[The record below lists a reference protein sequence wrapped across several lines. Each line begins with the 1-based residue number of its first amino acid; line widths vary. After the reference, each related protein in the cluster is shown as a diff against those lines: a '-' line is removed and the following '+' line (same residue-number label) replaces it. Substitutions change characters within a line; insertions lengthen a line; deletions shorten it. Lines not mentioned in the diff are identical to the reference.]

1 MSQQRS
7 CCCGPQQE
15 FELECLHSDKMGSY
29 YPSSNNYDRND
40 ITAHGRPRRDGRQFN
55 SSARALSY
63 KKNTLFDTT
72 GQLDGYRQGQGTN
85 IDTVEKTGMGCMLCQ
100 GSMILSFKAKAFNF
114 GGMLTKRADG
124 CVGSQD
130 GGCKSISTYFD
141 GTNRNYPAEE
151 QMHVLY
157 LAAKDFWYFERG
169 PSGVPFSSF
178 NFSIPPN
185 KAEVFL
191 EDIIP
196 VDRNNRLGFRK
207 TPEPASFS
215 DCAKTFPFAPRPT
228 DNDGLCHPELT
239 YCTNPSNVVF
249 GSAESGTI
257 PSRTHIRKALNAGL
271 SWDEG
276 ACGRDENRDP
286 EFADYSAASCYVGIN
301 TGGQLKD
308 NFVCAQLESNIN
320 ERASDGFNGPCGGI
334 YAPGFSSWQMYQMRK
349 TPHHRCT
356 SDIISYGNGIR
367 LFPAPGEAVEVPI
380 DDLNPTQFS
389 NCYAAQYGVLYR
401 VRMWV
406 KADQHVNTCY
416 EYPCRDS
423 VGNRV
428 AYYPPETNRKM
439 QTSTADGG
447 YTPLQKACTSGPA
460 AILYSCSGAPVFSSD
475 LRDLIQDGTSGLSIS
490 SAKLLSDYY
499 YGLMN
504 EAGNRIISNRFQRKY
519 FECTK
524 LTNGV
529 EDILGES
536 GKFVAKDWRPDQ
548 IQKYDE
554 LQSEFRLKA
563 AETIAELGEELPPAI
578 LEALTT
584 YTTIELPE
592 DIKSHINPLVGNSPE
607 LLPVQKSGPEFLTMF
622 IHRAPAKQV
631 GKDESPGTLITEMPR
646 FQGSKFENDK
656 FAIDAYD
663 PWHPDNNGSVWPT
676 LGNKRQSEYPILLKN
691 PDGLGE
697 IFELRYPIRIA
708 YASAFTQAGQ
718 ELTDELWDEIAPKW
732 ERDLFEIWY
741 KKNPVY
747 FHAVP
752 GGWAWSGSGVIH
764 NPALSCTTEA
774 PCVETTRDACRWSN
788 TLQKTNLIDSIHQLE
803 IFGGGCS
810 GFPNLTTFTAL
821 EGGGGFINQALQLRN
836 KPYSKQCSQLP
847 PQCAYPGVLNV
858 AFAASDCG
866 NAASTNEDC
875 AQSSGRANVGAFV
888 GNSCSPGQFAP
899 CTTDNGVTPNPTI
912 RMINCCTTG
921 KSFYAGSRKEAIE
934 AGRGPRAIVN
944 RSTETINENSTEE
957 EIKNW
962 NKENPSVKMG
972 DPSLYGIRCTERGNC
987 PPGYECCCPA
997 GCDQD
1002 CFCIP
1007 NGNECT
1013 NPPCSSANRFNSKC
1027 CEEYGSC
1034 CYTDSD
1040 GRLRCIDNISNEEC
1054 IARTELGGLNGTFT
1068 IDTTCSLGPCKTSVT
1083 TGACFYTDKLV
1094 GHQICRQTTQDT
1106 CAGLS
1111 GEFFVDQE
1119 CSEFNDKI
1127 TTGYETITSQVNDK
1141 PPYAGDRSCG
1151 RFGFSVN
1158 CCTEETNQETGAVTR
1173 TCETKCVADCDIG
1186 ENGTARIVDDCTSC
1200 AQLGHC
1206 CDDEGYC
1213 SSRVTQENCIGT
1225 WYPGEEC
1232 DGESCMTFGGDLG
1245 GPGGG
1250 GSCDCTGLIGAST
1263 AVCVPNAFKP
1273 AALAGHYSPKPLDGA
1288 APLGCTITYSEA
1300 LVPCVSEH
1308 VQVTK
1313 MGFRHVSF
1321 SSRRNSGSVCPNAG
1335 NGKCSTELAPAPP
1348 CCGQRANSSWCYDV
1362 EQGCDYGPDVDPE
1375 LRPVHVA
1382 FDTSVVTFYPFKV
1395 RCQQVQDTGGF
1406 WRCEVLSQY
1415 LYPSEIT
1422 DYSYGIA
1429 GVNDWRTCNNTIRR
1443 PSNAPGCQTEYNPE
1457 NCIYGESLTCTEDR
1471 STNWV
1476 GAMETFGGFCTELK
1490 SFFLGDKKINSASFC
1505 PDVDATQ
1512 YRAYSIPF
1520 PGAISPGQEV
1530 QHLYAPSYGVGDI
1543 PKTHCLSRGAEKP
1556 LDEKPVNVP
1565 EGNIF
1570 ADCAEYFNDK
1580 ILFDTDEYYQ
1590 EPPAPTELIF
1600 NDFGGVGEDVIAE
1613 NVCADDLDSGG
1624 LASYFKDA
1632 KAEYVDATFG
1642 NEDNPGDFWI
1652 KKEFPQLGY
1661 IRLFGVGCYNFP
1673 GTFEGG
1679 EANEL
1684 TGTDGVTA
1692 RAGGNFAG
1700 TMVMSFNTKE
1710 EFEKYDAVYGSENLK
1725 LKFITEVVGQPADFP
1740 IGGGDRDYTFV
1751 AQPSYNVRIE
1761 SDFSA
1766 CASQPDTSGDC
1777 FWDDSDSEGLL
1788 NFLGLDPVGLDP
1800 DGNDGDDEPDP
1811 ESSIRQACSYGQTGY
1826 LNGTG
1831 LKYANLLDGTDVNN
1845 PTEPD
1850 YDDEQ
1855 PTTVGRWGK
1864 VYEFCSFIPPNS
1876 VRLDLKFGGGSNS
1889 DDSGGQLKPVFFLPE
1904 DPIPKFSGLRG
1915 PLVLLGTEKF
1925 TVDLARF
1932 DDIIENPFCGTCYTE
1947 SGDVATGYC
1956 TDSDGNRTTAST
1968 EWQCLGEPDPSL
1980 PLGACCD
1987 GDNCSVTIEAEC
1999 IAPSVWQGEG
2009 TDCSFV
2015 AGGGTICGDGI
2026 GLPPAG
2032 NENTWTPVDPSEFD
2046 QEICEAPVVGG
2057 CLDTEGNPEGTPTS
2071 SYTWYPLVEGIT
2083 NGGAYGC
2090 CNHLPTD
2097 PLDTDEGFDCSGQSE
2112 DECFPYTPCSKW
2124 QDKDTVIHDNPART
2138 FGAGECWSGDGCD

>member
-349 TPHHRCT
+349 TPHLRYAA
-356 SDIISYGNGIR
+356 DIVSYGNGIR
-367 LFPAPGEAVEVPI
+367 IFPAPGEAIEAPI
-380 DDLNPTQFS
+380 GGLGPTQFS
-389 NCYAAQYGVLYR
+389 NCLGSQYGVLYK

-406 KADQHVNTCY
+406 KADQHVNTRF
-416 EYPCRDS
+416 EYPCTDS
-423 VGNRV
+423 SGNQV
-428 AYYPPETNRKM
+428 AYYPAETNRKM
-439 QTSTADGG
+439 QTSAVDGG
-447 YTPLQKACTSGPA
+447 YRNDMKRFSSGPA
-460 AILYSCSGAPVFSSD
+460 AILYSCSGVPVFSSD
-475 LRDLIQDGTSGLSIS
+475 LRDLIQEGESGLSS
-490 SAKLLSDYY
+490 GNAKILSDYY

-504 EAGNRIISNRFQRKY
+504 SAADRVIIDPYKKKH

-524 LTNGV
+524 LSSGI

-554 LQSEFRLKA
+554 LQSEFQLKA
-563 AETIAELGEELPPAI
+563 AETIAELGDNLSPKD
-578 LEALTT
+578 LVRLTK
-584 YTTIELPE
+584 YTSIQLPE
-592 DIKSHINPLVGNSPE
+592 SFKSRLTSSSENE

-622 IHRAPAKQV
+622 IHRVAPKQL
-631 GKDESPGTLITEMPR
+631 GSDEGFGEDILITEMPK
-646 FQGSKFENDK
+646 FQASNFSGDE
-656 FAIDAYD
+656 FAIDYYD
-663 PWHPDNNGSVWPT
+663 PWHPNNNGSKWPN
-676 LGNKRQSEYPILLKN
+676 LGTDRQDLYPIQLTS
-691 PDGLGE
+691 PDGRQDSNM
-697 IFELRYPIRIA
+697 IFKFRYPVRAA
-708 YASAFTQAGQ
+708 YASAFLLNGG
-718 ELTDELWDEIAPKW
+718 ELTDEIWDEIAPKW

-752 GGWAWSGSGVIH
+752 GGWAWSGDGVNH
-764 NPALSCTTEA
+764 QPGLSCEPDA
-774 PCVETTRDACRWSN
+774 PCFPSTNTCRWSN
-788 TLQKTNLIDSIHQLE
+788 TLRKTSLIDSVHQLRL
-803 IFGGGCS
+803 FS
-810 GFPNLTTFTAL
+810 SDAFPNTTQLIELNGAS
-821 EGGGGFINQALQLRN
+821 FISQGLQLRN
-836 KPYSKQCSQLP
+836 KPYRRTCSLLP
-847 PQCAYPGVLNV
+847 GPCAYPGIINRTFS
-858 AFAASDCG
+858 AFDCG
-866 NAASTNEDC
+866 SAADTNEDC
-875 AQSSGRANVGAFV
+875 DIRSGRVSV
-888 GNSCSPGQFAP
+888 VSVLGNNCSPGQFAP
-899 CTTDNGVTPNPTI
+899 CTIGNGASPDPTI
-912 RMINCCTTG
+912 RMINCCRTPR
-921 KSFYAGSRKEAIE
+921 SFYSGTRKGSVEF
-934 AGRGPRAIVN
+934 GTGPRAILDSSSKSV
-944 RSTETINENSTEE
+944 NENSTQD
-957 EIKNW
+957 EIEKW

-1007 NGNECT
+1007 NSIEC
-1013 NPPCSSANRFNSKC
+1013 NNSPCSSANRFNSNC

-1054 IARTELGGLNGTFT
+1054 IAKTELGGLNGTFNK
-1068 IDTTCSLGPCKTSVT
+1068 DTTCSLGPCKTSVT

-1094 GHQICRQTTQDT
+1094 GHQICRQTTNDT
-1106 CAGLS
+1106 CAGFS
-1111 GEFFVDQE
+1111 GEFFADQE

-1127 TTGYETITSQVNDK
+1127 TTGYETITSLVNTK
-1141 PPYAGDRSCG
+1141 PLLPGDRSCG

-1158 CCTEETNQETGAVTR
+1158 CCTEEKNQETGVVTR
-1173 TCETKCVADCDIG
+1173 TCETKCIADCDIG
-1186 ENGTARIVDDCTSC
+1186 KNGTARIVSDCGSC
-1200 AQLGHC
+1200 DQLGHC
-1206 CDDEGYC
+1206 CNDESYC
-1213 SSRVTQENCIGT
+1213 SSRVTKEDCTGT

-1232 DGESCMTFGGDLG
+1232 DEESCMTSIGLRSV
-1245 GPGGG
+1245 GPGSVGG
-1250 GSCDCTGLIGAST
+1250 NDGDPVDTGTCSCTGLAGPLKNACT
-1263 AVCVPNAFKP
+1263 GPGYKAPNV
-1273 AALAGHYSPKPLDGA
+1273 AGHYAPVGLDGVK
-1288 APLGCTITYSEA
+1288 PLGCALKYSEA
-1300 LVPCVSEH
+1300 LVPCISRH

-1313 MGFRHVSF
+1313 MGFRHVVF
-1321 SSRRNSGSVCPNAG
+1321 SSRVNMESKCPNAG
-1335 NGKCSTELAPAPP
+1335 SGQCNPQDSPPANSIT
-1348 CCGQRANSSWCYDV
+1348 CCGQAANSSWCYDV
-1362 EQGCDYGPDVDPE
+1362 QTACGDSPSG
-1375 LRPVHVA
+1375 LGSSSRQRPIHEKFDSAVA
-1382 FDTSVVTFYPFKV
+1382 TFYPYKV
-1395 RCQQVQDTGGF
+1395 RCQQVQDSAGF
-1406 WRCEVLSQY
+1406 WRCQVLSEY
-1415 LYPSEIT
+1415 LYPSDIT

-1429 GVNDWRTCNNTIRR
+1429 GVSDWKTCNNVIKVPLSGDNDCDCDRYYDPFYCVMRESGTC
-1443 PSNAPGCQTEYNPE
+1443 PDDPDPGDTTYIGANLEGPCCSKNEPKFF
-1457 NCIYGESLTCTEDR
+1457 GDR
-1471 STNWV
+1471 DING
-1476 GAMETFGGFCTELK
+1476 GA
-1490 SFFLGDKKINSASFC
+1490 FC
-1505 PDVDATQ
+1505 PSMYKAGRA
-1512 YRAYSIPF
+1512 RAYSIPF
-1520 PGAISPGQEV
+1520 RNDQTEGDT
-1530 QHLYAPSYGVGDI
+1530 QHLYAPSYGVGYI
-1543 PKTHCLSRGAEKP
+1543 PGVHCLTTGAELP
-1556 LDEKPVNVP
+1556 LDSKPINVP
-1565 EGNIF
+1565 EGSIF
-1570 ADCAEYFNDK
+1570 SECADYFNDK
-1580 ILFDTDEYYQ
+1580 ILSDLDDYYQ
-1590 EPPAPTELIF
+1590 EPLPVTELTF
-1600 NDFGGVGEDVIAE
+1600 TDYGGVDEDDIAE
-1613 NVCADDLDSGG
+1613 NVCADDLGSGG

-1710 EFEKYDAVYGSENLK
+1710 EFDRYDSVYGSENLK
-1725 LKFITEVVGQPADFP
+1725 LKFINKVEGQPTDFP
-1740 IGGGDRDYTFV
+1740 IGGDGRSYTFV
-1751 AQPSYNVRIE
+1751 AQPSYNIRIE
-1761 SDFSA
+1761 SDFSS
-1766 CASQPDTSGDC
+1766 CATQPDTSADC
-1777 FWDDSDSEGLL
+1777 FWD
-1788 NFLGLDPVGLDP
+1788 NA
-1800 DGNDGDDEPDP
+1800 NDGDPIENGGGIPQT
-1811 ESSIRQACSYGQTGY
+1811 QACSYGQTGY
-1826 LNGTG
+1826 LNGIG
-1831 LKYANLLDGTDVNN
+1831 LRYADLLNGTDVNN
-1845 PTEPD
+1845 PTESD

-1855 PTTVGRWGK
+1855 PTTEGRWGK
-1864 VYEFCSFIPPNS
+1864 VYEFCSFIAPNS
-1876 VRLDLKFGGGSNS
+1876 FKLEPPFTVGSNNN
-1889 DDSGGQLKPVFFLPE
+1889 DSGGQLKPVFELSQVIGPNS
-1904 DPIPKFSGLRG
+1904 IPKFSGLRG
-1915 PLVLLGTEKF
+1915 PLVLLDTKKF
-1925 TVDLARF
+1925 TVDLSRF
-1932 DDIIENPFCGTCYTE
+1932 DKLIENPFCGTCYTE
-1947 SGDVATGYC
+1947 SGVLATGYC
-1956 TDSDGNRTTAST
+1956 TDSDGNRTTAT
-1968 EWQCLGEPDPSL
+1968 TDWQCLGLPDPDT
-1980 PLGACCD
+1980 PTGACCD
-1987 GDNCSVTIEAEC
+1987 GTDCTVTTEANCT
-1999 IAPSVWQGEG
+1999 APGQWQGEG
-2009 TDCSFV
+2009 TNCGPIQGNTNIC
-2015 AGGGTICGDGI
+2015 GGGGI

-2032 NENTWTPVDPSEFD
+2032 NGNSWTDVAPSAFT
-2046 QEICEAPVVGG
+2046 QEICEAPNLGG
-2057 CLDTEGNPEGTPTS
+2057 RPTS
-2071 SYTWYPLVEGIT
+2071 TYTWYPSVAGIT

-2090 CNHLPTD
+2090 CKHLPTD
-2097 PLDTDEGFDCSGQSE
+2097 PIGTDDDFDCSGQLE
-2112 DECFPYTPCSKW
+2112 DECFPYTPCNTW
-2124 QDKDTVIHDNPART
+2124 QDRNTVIHTNPART
-2138 FGAGECWSGDGCD
+2138 FGAGECWSGDGCN